1 MLSYLVQV
9 ISLVALVPYMVSAF
23 PQGTQSCL
31 SGRQAVAQGA
41 HASTRNSGGGR
52 ISSAGFKLYIDSHQ
66 VYEDTAFK
74 FTAGVRHTI
83 RLVATQDIMRGFLIR
98 LADNAGA
105 DMGDALS
112 TSDGDVQVAQYCQMI
127 NVGGLCHNSRSVKTE
142 ITGTLYVPQAGK
154 SLDMDVTTVVSTVYS
169 YGSSEWYVSNFIL
182 QSVAQGTSIT
192 YSGPSSGGS
201 GSTTTACLATG
212 QKCSAYGDCCTGVCT
227 RSDSNAVF
235 APGYCTTGQSGVQSA
250 PSFKSC
256 FSSETSVE
264 VKNKGTTK
272 MKDLALDDEVLVAAG
287 TFSKV
292 YSFGHKHHS
301 VEAEFLQL
309 LPTGLE
315 ITGNHMV
322 KVIERGFIPASHVVV
337 GDHLET
343 AIGEYV
349 MVEEIAKVLRQGVYA
364 PFTGAG
370 TIVVSGIMASSYVVL
385 QDSGYLIIGGYK
397 TPISFQYLSHLSQAP
412 HRVYS
417 RMFGIGEETYTD
429 EGVSLWVDL
438 PQKLSEWYLN
448 QHAIVM
454 ILLLIPAIAVFTFV
468 SVVDAAISYVTWW

>member
-1 MLSYLVQV
+1 
-9 ISLVALVPYMVSAF
+9 
-23 PQGTQSCL
+23 
-31 SGRQAVAQGA
+31 
-41 HASTRNSGGGR
+41 
-52 ISSAGFKLYIDSHQ
+52 
-66 VYEDTAFK
+66 
-74 FTAGVRHTI
+74 
-83 RLVATQDIMRGFLIR
+83 
-98 LADNAGA
+98 
-105 DMGDALS
+105 
-112 TSDGDVQVAQYCQMI
+112 
-127 NVGGLCHNSRSVKTE
+127 
-142 ITGTLYVPQAGK
+142 
-154 SLDMDVTTVVSTVYS
+154 
-169 YGSSEWYVSNFIL
+169 
-182 QSVAQGTSIT
+182 
-192 YSGPSSGGS
+192 
-201 GSTTTACLATG
+201 
-212 QKCSAYGDCCTGVCT
+212 
-227 RSDSNAVF
+227 
-235 APGYCTTGQSGVQSA
+235 
-250 PSFKSC
+250 
-256 FSSETSVE
+256 
-264 VKNKGTTK
+264 

-287 TFSKV
+287 TYSKV

-343 AIGEYV
+343 AAGKYV

-385 QDSGYLIIGGYK
+385 QDSGHLIIGGYK